1 MPSLNTNRGFGYNLP
16 MAGLN
21 TKLSPVDVERENRDL
36 GFGSVVSQESAERLL
51 NRDGSFNVRRK
62 GLGFWRSLH
71 AYQALLTMNPLRF
84 TAIIAGSFIL
94 INVLF
99 AVGFVALG
107 PQALQGNSNTG
118 TGFWR
123 AFFFSIQTFT
133 TIGYGNVLPS
143 GFAANML
150 TTVEALVSLLM
161 VALLAGMIFARFSR
175 PTAKI
180 VYSRHAVVAPYRGI
194 TAFQFRIVNARRNEI
209 IEVQA
214 KLLFSRFEL
223 TERGTI
229 RQYYQLALERDR
241 VTFFPLT
248 WTVVH
253 PIDGNSPLY
262 GAKPQDLYD
271 SKAEFLIL
279 LNGVDEAFS
288 QMVYSRTSYTAGEV
302 IWNARFAS
310 VFTKPTSGKPVMVDL
325 ERFHQV
331 ETLDGAKKS
340 SDEKIVTA

>member
-1 MPSLNTNRGFGYNLP
+1 
-16 MAGLN
+16 MAGVN
-21 TKLSPVDVERENRDL
+21 TKLSPADIERQDRDL
-36 GFGSVVSQESAERLL
+36 GFGSVVSKESVDRLL
-51 NRDGSFNVRRK
+51 NRDGSFNVHRT
-62 GLGFWRSLH
+62 GLGFWGSLH
-71 AYQALLTMNPLRF
+71 AYQALLTMSSVQF
-84 TAIIAGSFIL
+84 TAIIAGSFL
-94 INVLF
+94 FINTLF
-99 AVGFVALG
+99 ALGFVALG

-118 TGFWR
+118 EGFWR
-123 AFFFSIQTFT
+123 AFFFSIQSFT
-133 TIGYGNVLPS
+133 TIGYGNVVPV

-150 TTVEALVSLLM
+150 ATVESLVSLLM

-180 VYSRHAVVAPYRGI
+180 IYSQSAVIAPYRGL

-214 KLLFSRFEL
+214 KLLFSRFEM

-253 PIDGNSPLY
+253 PIDGDSPLY
-262 GAKPQDLYD
+262 GLSKKDMLD
-271 SKAEFLIL
+271 SKGEFLIL

-288 QMVYSRTSYTAGEV
+288 QLVYSRTSYTADE
-302 IWNARFAS
+302 IMWNARFAS
-310 VFTKPTSGKPVMVDL
+310 VFTKHPTGKPVMIDL
-325 ERFHQV
+325 ERFHQIESLD
-331 ETLDGAKKS
+331 ETKA
-340 SDEKIVTA
+340 

>member
-1 MPSLNTNRGFGYNLP
+1 
-16 MAGLN
+16 MAALN
-21 TKLSPVDVERENRDL
+21 TKLSPVDIERQDRDL
-36 GFGSVVSQESAERLL
+36 GFGNVVSQESAQRLL
-51 NRDGSFNVRRK
+51 NRDGSFNVHRK

-71 AYQALLTMNPLRF
+71 AYQALLTMSAVRF
-84 TAIIAGSFIL
+84 VAIVTGSL
-94 INVLF
+94 LLLNVLF
-99 AVGFVALG
+99 AWGYVILG
-107 PQALQGNSNTG
+107 PQALQGDSNTG

-133 TIGYGNVLPS
+133 TIGYGNVVPV

-150 TTVEALVSLLM
+150 TTVESLISLLM

-180 VYSRHAVVAPYRGI
+180 IYSRHAVIAPYRGM

-214 KLLFSRFEL
+214 KLLFSRFEV
-223 TERGTI
+223 TDRGTL

-253 PIDGNSPLY
+253 PVDESSPLY
-262 GAKPQDLYD
+262 GMKPQDLYD
-271 SKAEFLIL
+271 SKGEFLIL

-288 QMVYSRTSYTAGEV
+288 QQVYSRTSYTADEV

-310 VFTKPTSGKPVMVDL
+310 VFTKHASGKPVIVDL
-325 ERFHQV
+325 ERFHQI
-331 ETLDGAKKS
+331 EELDGAKDGAKKDR
-340 SDEKIVTA
+340 DEKIVTA

>member
-1 MPSLNTNRGFGYNLP
+1 
-16 MAGLN
+16 MATLN
-21 TKLSPVDVERENRDL
+21 TKLSPVDVEKQDRDL
-36 GFGSVVSQESAERLL
+36 GFGNVVSQESAQRLL

-71 AYQALLTMNPLRF
+71 AYQLLLTMSSPRF
-84 TAIIAGSFIL
+84 TALMAGAFIF

-99 AVGFVALG
+99 ALGFVALG
-107 PQALQGNSNTG
+107 AEALQGNSNTG

-133 TIGYGNVLPS
+133 TIGYGNVVPV
-143 GFAANML
+143 GFGSNML
-150 TTVEALVSLLM
+150 ATVESLVSLLM

-180 VYSRHAVVAPYRGI
+180 IYSRHAVIAPYRGI

-214 KLLFSRFEL
+214 KVLFSRFEL
-223 TERGTI
+223 TDRGTI
-229 RQYYQLALERDR
+229 RQYYQLALERER

-253 PIDGNSPLY
+253 PIDGSSPLY
-262 GAKPQDLYD
+262 GVKPQDLYD
-271 SKAEFLIL
+271 TKGEFLIL
-279 LNGVDEAFS
+279 LNGVDEAFA
-288 QMVYSRTSYTAGEV
+288 QIVYSRTSYTADE
-302 IWNARFAS
+302 IMWNARFAS
-310 VFTKPTSGKPVMVDL
+310 VFTQHTGGKPVMVDL
-325 ERFHQV
+325 ERFHQI
-331 ETLDGAKKS
+331 EKLDTAKKS

>member
-1 MPSLNTNRGFGYNLP
+1 
-16 MAGLN
+16 MAALN

-36 GFGSVVSQESAERLL
+36 GFGSVVSQESVERLL
-51 NRDGSFNVRRK
+51 NRDGSFNVHRK

-71 AYQALLTMNPLRF
+71 AYQALLTMSPVQF
-84 TAIIAGSFIL
+84 TAIIAGSFL
-94 INVLF
+94 VINILF
-99 AVGFVALG
+99 ALVFTSLG
-107 PQALQGNSNTG
+107 PAALHGDSNTG

-133 TIGYGNVLPS
+133 TIGYGNVSPS
-143 GFAANML
+143 GFAANAL

-180 VYSRHAVVAPYRGI
+180 IYSHHAVVAPYRGI

-214 KLLFSRFEL
+214 KLLFSRFER
-223 TERGTI
+223 TDRGII

-253 PIDGNSPLY
+253 PIDESSPLH
-262 GAKPQDLYD
+262 GLKPEDLAG
-271 SKAEFLIL
+271 SKGEFLIL

-288 QMVYSRTSYTAGEV
+288 QMVYSRTSYTADEIV
-302 IWNARFAS
+302 WNARFAS
-310 VFTKPTSGKPVMVDL
+310 VFTRSSAGRPVMVDL
-325 ERFHQV
+325 ERFHRI
-331 ETLDGAKKS
+331 EILDQTKEG
-340 SDEKIVTA
+340 DEKILPA

>member
-1 MPSLNTNRGFGYNLP
+1 ME
-16 MAGLN
+16 ALN
-21 TKLSPVDVERENRDL
+21 TKLSLVDIERQDRDL
-36 GFGSVVSQESAERLL
+36 GFGNVVSQESAQRLL
-51 NRDGSFNVRRK
+51 NRDGSFNVHRK

-71 AYQALLTMNPLRF
+71 AYQALLTMSSVRF
-84 TAIIAGSFIL
+84 VAIITGSL
-94 INVLF
+94 LLLNVLF
-99 AVGFVALG
+99 AWGYVALG
-107 PQALQGNSNTG
+107 PQALLGDSNTG

-133 TIGYGNVLPS
+133 TIGYGNVVPV

-150 TTVEALVSLLM
+150 STIESLISLLM

-180 VYSRHAVVAPYRGI
+180 IYSQSAVIAPYRGM

-214 KLLFSRFEL
+214 KLLFSRFEV
-223 TERGTI
+223 TGRGTL

-253 PIDGNSPLY
+253 PIDESSPLY
-262 GAKPQDLYD
+262 GLKPQDLYD
-271 SKAEFLIL
+271 SKGEFLIL

-288 QMVYSRTSYTAGEV
+288 QQVYSRTSYTADEV

-310 VFTKPTSGKPVMVDL
+310 VFTKHASGKPVMVDL
-325 ERFHQV
+325 ERFHQI
-331 ETLDGAKKS
+331 EELDGAKDEAKKEK
-340 SDEKIVTA
+340 DEKIVTA

>member
-1 MPSLNTNRGFGYNLP
+1 M
-16 MAGLN
+16 N
-21 TKLSPVDVERENRDL
+21 TKLSPVDIEKTDRDL
-36 GFGSVVSQESAERLL
+36 GFGSVVSQESAQRLL
-51 NRDGSFNVRRK
+51 NRDGSFNVRRQ

-71 AYQALLTMNPLRF
+71 AYQLLLTMSLPRF
-84 TAIIAGSFIL
+84 AATMAGSFAL

-99 AVGFVALG
+99 ALGFMMLG

-133 TIGYGNVLPS
+133 TIGYGNVVPA
-143 GFAANML
+143 GFAANTL
-150 TTVEALVSLLM
+150 ATLESFVSLLA
-161 VALLAGMIFARFSR
+161 VALVAGVIFARFSR

-180 VYSRHAVVAPYRGI
+180 VYSRHAVIAPYRGI

-223 TERGTI
+223 TDRGYI
-229 RQYYQLALERDR
+229 RQYYQLALERER

-262 GAKPQDLYD
+262 GMKAQDLYD
-271 SKAEFLIL
+271 SKSEFLIL
-279 LNGVDEAFS
+279 LNGVDEAFA
-288 QMVYSRTSYTAGEV
+288 QIVYSRTSYTADE
-302 IWNARFAS
+302 IMWNARFAS
-310 VFTKPTSGKPVMVDL
+310 VFTKQTGGKPVMVDL
-325 ERFHQV
+325 ERFHQIEV
-331 ETLDGAKKS
+331 LDGAKKS

>member
-1 MPSLNTNRGFGYNLP
+1 
-16 MAGLN
+16 MAALN
-21 TKLSPVDVERENRDL
+21 TKLSPMDVERENRDL
-36 GFGSVVSQESAERLL
+36 GFGSVVSQESARLL

-62 GLGFWRSLH
+62 GLGYWRSLH
-71 AYQALLTMNPLRF
+71 AYQTLLTVSVLQF
-84 TAIIAGSFIL
+84 TALIAGSFLL

-99 AVGFVALG
+99 ALGFVALG
-107 PQALQGNSNTG
+107 PGALLGNSNTG

-133 TIGYGNVLPS
+133 TIGYGNVVPV
-143 GFAANML
+143 GFAAN
-150 TTVEALVSLLM
+150 ALATLESLASLLM
-161 VALLAGMIFARFSR
+161 VALVAGMIFARFSR

-180 VYSRHAVVAPYRGI
+180 VYSRQAVIAPYRGI

-223 TERGTI
+223 TERGHI
-229 RQYYQLALERDR
+229 RQYYQLTLERER

-253 PIDGNSPLY
+253 PIDESSPLY
-262 GAKPQDLYD
+262 GLKAQDLFD
-271 SKAEFLIL
+271 SKGEFLIL

-288 QMVYSRTSYTAGEV
+288 QVVYSRSSYTADE
-302 IWNARFAS
+302 IAWNARFAS
-310 VFTKPTSGKPVMVDL
+310 VFTKHTSGKPVMVDL
-325 ERFHQV
+325 ERFHQIEV
-331 ETLDGAKKS
+331 LDSAKRER
-340 SDEKIVTA
+340 DEKTVTANRDSRDLEA